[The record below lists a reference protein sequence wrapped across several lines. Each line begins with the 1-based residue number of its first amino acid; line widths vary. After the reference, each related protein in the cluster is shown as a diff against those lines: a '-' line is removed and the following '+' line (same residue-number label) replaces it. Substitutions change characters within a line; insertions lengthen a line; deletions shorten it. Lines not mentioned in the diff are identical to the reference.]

1 LWTIII
7 YVPGV
12 LVYLIAHTYTAQRAT
27 LNHDMFYLYTMRT
40 QARRRASLHVACQIL
55 VHIFKHKE
63 QYKLLFLFQPPAMA
77 DIKQPA
83 RKPAIK

>member
-1 LWTIII
+1 LCTVII
-7 YVPGV
+7 YVIGV
-12 LVYLIAHTYTAQRAT
+12 LVYLIAHTDAAQGAT
-27 LNHDMFYLYTMRT
+27 SDHMFYLYTMRT
-40 QARRRASLHVACQIL
+40 QARRGASFHVACQIL

-83 RKPAIK
+83 RKPLTK